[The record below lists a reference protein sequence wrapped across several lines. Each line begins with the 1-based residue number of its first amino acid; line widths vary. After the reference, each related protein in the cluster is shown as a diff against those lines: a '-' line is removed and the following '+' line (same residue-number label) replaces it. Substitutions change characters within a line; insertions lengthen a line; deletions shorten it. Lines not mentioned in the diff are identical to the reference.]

1 MIAES
6 ISAPV
11 AFFAGLL
18 SFFSPCIL
26 PLVPSYMSY
35 ITGSVFSGIENEP
48 VPADIKRLTVLY
60 SLCFILGFSAVFVL
74 LGAAASFAGNLF
86 LEYRGLIRLIG
97 GLLII
102 LFGLH
107 IIGLLKIGPLNS
119 YFKFKENGAA
129 PGYFRSFIAGIIF
142 AAGWTPCVGPILGS
156 ILIIAGTDATLLNGI
171 MLLGLFSLGMAIPF
185 FIISLSVN
193 YFLAGLKKIRRWVP
207 AINIVSGIILVI
219 VGILLATG
227 RFESL
232 TSFLY

>member
-1 MIAES
+1 MIAGN

-35 ITGSVFSGIENEP
+35 ITGSVFSGIENDS
-48 VPADIKRLTVLY
+48 VPANIKKLTVLY
-60 SLCFILGFSAVFVL
+60 SLCFIGGFSAIFIL

-86 LEYRGLIRLIG
+86 LEYRELIRLLG

-102 LFGLH
+102 FFGLH
-107 IIGLLKIGPLNS
+107 IIGLFKIGILNS
-119 YFKFKENGAA
+119 YFKFGGNLAA
-129 PGYFRSFIAGIIF
+129 PGYFRAFIAGIIF

-193 YFLAGLKKIRRWVP
+193 YFLAGLKKINRWVP
-207 AINIVSGIILVI
+207 IINGVSGVVLVI

-227 RFESL
+227 QFESL
-232 TSFLY
+232 TSLLY

>member
-1 MIAES
+1 MTVEN

-60 SLCFILGFSAVFVL
+60 SLCFIMGFSAVFIL
-74 LGAAASFAGNLF
+74 LGAAASFAGNIF
-86 LEYRGLIRLIG
+86 FEYRELIRLLG

-102 LFGLH
+102 FFGLH
-107 IIGLLKIGPLNS
+107 IIGLLKIGLLNS
-119 YFKFKENGAA
+119 YFKFGGAGAA
-129 PGYFRSFIAGIIF
+129 PGYFRSFITGIIF

-156 ILIIAGTDATLLNGI
+156 ILIIAGTEATLLNGI
-171 MLLGLFSLGMAIPF
+171 MLLGLFSLGMAVPF

-193 YFLAGLKKIRRWVP
+193 YFLAGLKKINRWIPV
-207 AINIVSGIILVI
+207 INGISGIVLVI
-219 VGILLATG
+219 VGVLLATG

>member
-1 MIAES
+1 MIAEN

-35 ITGSVFSGIENEP
+35 ITGSVFSGVENEP

-60 SLCFILGFSAVFVL
+60 SLCFILGFSAVFIL

-86 LEYRGLIRLIG
+86 LEYRELIRLLG

-102 LFGLH
+102 FFGLH
-107 IIGLLKIGPLNS
+107 IIGLLKIGFLNS
-119 YFKFKENGAA
+119 YFKFGGTRAA
-129 PGYFRSFIAGIIF
+129 PGYFRSFITGVIF

-171 MLLGLFSLGMAIPF
+171 MLLGLFSLGMAVPF
-185 FIISLSVN
+185 FAISLSVN
-193 YFLAGLKKIRRWVP
+193 YSLARLKKIGRWVP
-207 AINIVSGIILVI
+207 VINIVSGIILVI

-227 RFESL
+227 QFESL
-232 TSFLY
+232 ASFLY